1 MKSAQGTIMRLMYQN
16 VKHVSALF
24 NFLCDYYM
32 SRKPQ
37 INNVLHKYLLASE
50 WRMLQNPTVSYGEK
64 LNTIRRVKEKLG
76 NMSKQGPHTKFIVEE
91 ECRRNA
97 CRICRNADRI

>member
-1 MKSAQGTIMRLMYQN
+1 MRFMYQN

-37 INNVLHKYLLASE
+37 INSALHKYLIASE
-50 WRMLQNPTVSYGEK
+50 WQMLQNPTVSYGKK
-64 LNTIRRVKEKLG
+64 LMTTLGVKEKLG
-76 NMSKQGPHTKFIVEE
+76 DVSKQGPHTKFIVEE
-91 ECRRNA
+91 ECRRNVVYVGMPTVY
-97 CRICRNADRI
+97 RLRRRRTNP